1 MKRDQ
6 LDHAIDQVAARLT
19 HVDEDDTLAARISSS
34 LPERRGGLTWLLA
47 GWAPRLAMLVLAAFA
62 VTVVLRTFD
71 GRPADVLRTFDVRST
86 GVQLAVEVPEHRTY
100 VEPTLNERR
109 TIVERP
115 SNDRRTIDVPDFD
128 RSLAAVAAPRVL
140 TIELLSPASLAAEDA
155 LAIAP
160 LAIADLALTAESF
173 PPR

>member
-47 GWAPRLAMLVLAAFA
+47 GWAPRLAMLALAAFA

-71 GRPADVLRTFDVRST
+71 DRSTEVLRS
-86 GVQLAVEVPEHRTY
+86 AVLSSPAMQPAAVTEHRTD
-100 VEPTLNERR
+100 VEPAQIVRR
-109 TIVERP
+109 TVVER
-115 SNDRRTIDVPDFD
+115 SQNDRRTIQDFE
-128 RSLAAVAAPRVL
+128 RSLAAVAAPDAL
-140 TIELLSPASLAAEDA
+140 ILESLSPESLPAEDA

>member
-19 HVDEDDTLAARISSS
+19 HVTDDEGLALRIIET
-34 LPERRGGLTWLLA
+34 LPERPTWSLYWLM
-47 GWAPRLAMLVLAAFA
+47 PRLAITAGIAGIA
-62 VTVVLRTFD
+62 VTVVLRTLD
-71 GRPADVLRTFDVRST
+71 GRSTEVLRS
-86 GVQLAVEVPEHRTY
+86 AVLSSPAMQPAAVTEHRTD
-100 VEPTLNERR
+100 VEPAQIVRR
-109 TIVERP
+109 TVVER
-115 SNDRRTIDVPDFD
+115 SQNDRRTIEDFE
-128 RSLAAVAAPRVL
+128 RSLAAVAAPDAL
-140 TIELLSPASLAAEDA
+140 ILESLSPESLPAEDA